1 MIMRILANDGI
12 DKIAADELAARGFE
26 IDRGHYAKEE
36 LKAQIKDFDV
46 LIVRSATK
54 VDQEIIDAVEQ
65 GDLRLIVRAGVGIDN
80 IDAAYAQMRGIE
92 VRNTPNAS
100 SDSVAEL
107 VLGHMF
113 SLARFISIANVT
125 MRDGK
130 WNKKEYEGVE
140 LAGKTL
146 GIIGFGRIGRSLA
159 EKASALGM
167 DVMFH
172 DICVKNDEKFEYA
185 EFDAL
190 IKNADFISVHTPFT
204 GEALIG
210 EEQFRKMKEGVFII
224 NAARGNVIDEKALVD
239 ALNTDRVRGAG
250 IDVFEKEPAVNL
262 ELVRHPKA
270 CVTPHIGAATREAQM
285 RIGRET
291 AETVLDF
298 FDNII
303 DKAM

>member
-1 MIMRILANDGI
+1 MRILANDGI

-26 IDRGHYAKEE
+26 IDRGHYGKDE
-36 LKAQIKDFDV
+36 LKAKIKDFDV

-54 VDQEIIDAVEQ
+54 VDQEIIDAAAQ
-65 GDLRLIVRAGVGIDN
+65 GDLRLIVRAGVGTDN
-80 IDAAYAQMRGIE
+80 IDTAYAQGMGIE

-167 DVMFH
+167 DVIFH
-172 DICVKNDEKFEYA
+172 DICVKSDEKFAYT
-185 EFDAL
+185 EFDEL
-190 IKNADFISVHTPFT
+190 IRNADFISVHTPFT

-210 EEQFRKMKEGVFII
+210 ESQFRKMKEGVFII
-224 NAARGNVIDEKALVD
+224 NAARGNVIDEKALLA

>member
-36 LKAQIKDFDV
+36 LKAKIKDFDV

-54 VDQEIIDAVEQ
+54 VDQEIIDAAAQ

-185 EFDAL
+185 EFDA
-190 IKNADFISVHTPFT
+190 
-204 GEALIG
+204 
-210 EEQFRKMKEGVFII
+210 
-224 NAARGNVIDEKALVD
+224 
-239 ALNTDRVRGAG
+239 
-250 IDVFEKEPAVNL
+250 
-262 ELVRHPKA
+262 
-270 CVTPHIGAATREAQM
+270 
-285 RIGRET
+285 
-291 AETVLDF
+291 
-298 FDNII
+298 
-303 DKAM
+303 

>member
-54 VDQEIIDAVEQ
+54 VDQEIIDAAAQ

-130 WNKKEYEGVE
+130 WNKKEYEGIE

-146 GIIGFGRIGRSLA
+146 GIIGFGRIGRALA
-159 EKASALGM
+159 EKAGALGM
-167 DVMFH
+167 DVIFH
-172 DICVKNDEKFEYA
+172 DICVKSDEKFAYT
-185 EFDAL
+185 EFDEL
-190 IKNADFISVHTPFT
+190 IRNADFISVHTPFT

-210 EEQFRKMKEGVFII
+210 ESQFRKMKEGVFII

-298 FDNII
+298 FDILI